1 MCGILAIFRSSLSE
15 ADLRKIMIQNALK
28 LRHRGPDW
36 SGYKVYGSNA
46 IAHERLAIIDPDSG
60 SQPLVSPDGN
70 IIVAANG
77 EIYNYKELYE
87 ELGGIDFYPPKTGSD
102 CEVIIPL
109 YLKHGRDFPRFLRGM
124 FSFVLYDRRDDSFFV
139 LRDHMGITPLYAGYG
154 ADGSIWF
161 ASEMKALTD
170 VVARVDVFPPGHA
183 YDSELE
189 GKGGFV
195 QWYNPVWYD
204 STYLP
209 TERVE
214 LLNIRNA
221 FEMAVKRRMMSDVP
235 WGVLL
240 SGGLDSSLVASIASR
255 LSRRDPNNEWPRL
268 HSFSIGL
275 ENSPDLAAA
284 AEVAKFVGTVHHSY
298 VFTVQEGMD
307 AVREVI
313 YHLETYDVTTVRAAT
328 PMFLMSRK
336 IKARGVKMVLSGEG
350 ADEIFGGYLYFH
362 KAPDSKEF
370 HAETVDKLRGLF
382 QYDCLRANKA
392 TSAWGV
398 EVRVP
403 FLDQD
408 FLDVAMTI
416 NPEDKMIVKDGEGRR
431 MEKWILRKAFDDP
444 ADPYLPAK
452 ILWRQK
458 EQFSDGV
465 GYGWIDALRDHANA
479 DVSDKVFSAAENRFP
494 YNTPLTKEAYYYR
507 DIFDRFFPS
516 PSAAATVPGGPSIA
530 CSTPRAMEWDASFR
544 GRADPSGRAVAAV
557 HESAY
562 VEGFTP
568 QAEGEG
574 GRGAKRKVDGEP
586 VQNGKDK

>member
-1 MCGILAIFRSSLSE
+1 M
-15 ADLRKIMIQNALK
+15 
-28 LRHRGPDW
+28 
-36 SGYKVYGSNA
+36 
-46 IAHERLAIIDPDSG
+46 
-60 SQPLVSPDGN
+60 
-70 IIVAANG
+70 AANG

-87 ELGGIDFYPPKTGSD
+87 ELGGIDFYTPKTGSD

-139 LRDHMGITPLYAGYG
+139 LRDHMGITPMYAGYG

-183 YDSELE
+183 YDSELK

-204 STYLP
+204 PTYLP

-214 LLNIRNA
+214 LLNIRNT

-255 LSRRDPNNEWPRL
+255 LSGRDPNNEWPRL

-362 KAPDSKEF
+362 KAPDSK
-370 HAETVDKLRGLF
+370 
-382 QYDCLRANKA
+382 
-392 TSAWGV
+392 
-398 EVRVP
+398 VRVP
-403 FLDQD
+403 PPACLSF
-408 FLDVAMTI
+408 
-416 NPEDKMIVKDGEGRR
+416 GSRR
-431 MEKWILRKAFDDP
+431 
-444 ADPYLPAK
+444 
-452 ILWRQK
+452 RQK
-458 EQFSDGV
+458 
-465 GYGWIDALRDHANA
+465 Y
-479 DVSDKVFSAAENRFP
+479 
-494 YNTPLTKEAYYYR
+494 
-507 DIFDRFFPS
+507 
-516 PSAAATVPGGPSIA
+516 
-530 CSTPRAMEWDASFR
+530 
-544 GRADPSGRAVAAV
+544 
-557 HESAY
+557 
-562 VEGFTP
+562 
-568 QAEGEG
+568 
-574 GRGAKRKVDGEP
+574 
-586 VQNGKDK
+586 